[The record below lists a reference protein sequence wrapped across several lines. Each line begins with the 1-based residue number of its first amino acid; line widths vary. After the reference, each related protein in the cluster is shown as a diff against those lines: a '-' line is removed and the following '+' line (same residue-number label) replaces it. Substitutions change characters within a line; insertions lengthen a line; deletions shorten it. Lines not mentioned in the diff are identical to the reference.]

1 MSTLL
6 NRIGLIRLSTDSD
19 LASEVI
25 DVDAEPM
32 QVVWT
37 NFFFL
42 GFNSRLGSEKVAVRQ
57 TVPVDSRK
65 TGSSSA
71 PAHIA
76 LRPAP
81 SPRQVLQETNRDKN
95 NWRTLAESTL
105 WAFMVDADVIC
116 FICTVGFYEMSC
128 TMHRCMYVMYVVVE
142 QPIGTTTRLYKAF
155 TTVGVGGGNS
165 GNSGNFGRRH
175 HRTMHAGLSLLVF
188 LAML

>member
-19 LASEVI
+19 LASEAI

-105 WAFMVDADVIC
+105 WAFMVDADVI
-116 FICTVGFYEMSC
+116 
-128 TMHRCMYVMYVVVE
+128 
-142 QPIGTTTRLYKAF
+142 
-155 TTVGVGGGNS
+155 
-165 GNSGNFGRRH
+165 
-175 HRTMHAGLSLLVF
+175 
-188 LAML
+188 